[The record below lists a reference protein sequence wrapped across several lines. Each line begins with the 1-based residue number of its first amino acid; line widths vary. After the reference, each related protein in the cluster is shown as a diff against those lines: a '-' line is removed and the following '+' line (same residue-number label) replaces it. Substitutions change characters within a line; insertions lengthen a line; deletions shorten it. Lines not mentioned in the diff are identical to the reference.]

1 MNFKLTNR
9 SNSTEIGTKVQLIRK
24 YFGVKQ
30 EALAS
35 ELGISQQE
43 YSKIEQ
49 QEDIEESTLSEI
61 ARALNVSPHVIKNFN
76 VEKAIANIN
85 YSHTGN
91 SNPEFENTRVIHVDP
106 INKIVELYER
116 LLNSEREKIELLKN
130 TINQ

>member
-9 SNSTEIGTKVQLIRK
+9 SNSTKIGTKVQLIRK

-61 ARALNVSPHVIKNFN
+61 ARALNVSPQVIKNFN

-91 SNPEFENTRVIHVDP
+91 SNPEFENTRVINVDP

-116 LLNSEREKIELLKN
+116 LLNSEREKIELLKSMMK
-130 TINQ
+130 

>member
-9 SNSTEIGTKVQLIRK
+9 SNSTKIGTKVQLIRK
-24 YFGVKQ
+24 YFGIKQ

-61 ARALNVSPHVIKNFN
+61 TRALNVSPQVIKNFN

-91 SNPEFENTRVIHVDP
+91 SNPEFENTRVLHVDP

-116 LLNSEREKIELLKN
+116 LLNSEREKIELLKSMMK
-130 TINQ
+130 

>member
-61 ARALNVSPHVIKNFN
+61 ARALNVSPQVIKNFN

-91 SNPEFENTRVIHVDP
+91 SNPEFENTRVINVDP

-116 LLNSEREKIELLKN
+116 LLNSEREKIELLKSMMK
-130 TINQ
+130 

>member
-61 ARALNVSPHVIKNFN
+61 ARALNVSPQVIKNFN

-91 SNPEFENTRVIHVDP
+91 SNPEFENTRVINVDP

>member
-9 SNSTEIGTKVQLIRK
+9 SNSTKIGTKVQLIRK
-24 YFGVKQ
+24 YFGIKQ

-61 ARALNVSPHVIKNFN
+61 ARALNVSPQVIKNFN

-91 SNPEFENTRVIHVDP
+91 SNPEFENTRVINVDP

-116 LLNSEREKIELLKN
+116 LLNSEREKIELLKSMMK
-130 TINQ
+130 

>member
-9 SNSTEIGTKVQLIRK
+9 SNSTKIGTKVQLIRK
-24 YFGVKQ
+24 YFGIKQ

-61 ARALNVSPHVIKNFN
+61 ARALNVSPEIIKNFN
-76 VEKAIANIN
+76 VELAIANIN

-106 INKIVELYER
+106 IDKIVELYER